1 MTGYLYIHIPFCIKK
16 CLYCDFF
23 SVPYNAKTAVNYTDA
38 LCKELSLKKDFAQ
51 SLKAIYI
58 GGGTP
63 SLLPDECFTKLFQCL
78 RNNYHFSPDIEI
90 TVETNPGTISESK
103 IQTLLDIG
111 ANRFSIGVQ
120 SFQDDELIFLG
131 RIHNSGDATRTIE
144 TLIKHVIENFSIDL
158 MYGIPGQTM
167 DSWKASLRN
176 AVELSPTHISTYEL
190 TLEENTPLY
199 KLIKSPPPPLCQ
211 SGDNFKPADAECK
224 SLPDEEIVLDMYN
237 HTIDYLAGHGY
248 EHYEISNF
256 ALPGFKCSHNLNYWN
271 RGEYIGAGAGAHSF
285 VNGVRTKNIA
295 DVNRYIDSLNSGII
309 TETESF
315 MITPAE
321 SLKEIIFLGLRKTEG
336 INAKDNPS
344 STIYDREA
352 LKKLIDASG
361 EMIREGYLELNED
374 YLRLTRKGTV
384 ISNTIIVKLF
394 EKLGL

>member
-1 MTGYLYIHIPFCIKK
+1 MPDYLYIHIPFCVKK

-23 SVPYNAKTAVNYTDA
+23 SVPYNAQTAVNYTDA

-90 TVETNPGTISESK
+90 TVEANPGTISESK
-103 IQTLLDIG
+103 IQTLLDAG

-120 SFQDDELIFLG
+120 SFQDDELKFLG

-144 TLIKHVIENFSIDL
+144 TLIKHGIENFSIDL

-199 KLIKSPPPPLCQ
+199 AIIKSDTI
-211 SGDNFKPADAECK
+211 SM
-224 SLPDEEIVLDMYN
+224 PDEDLILEMYN

-256 ALPGFKCSHNLNYWN
+256 ALPGFKCIHNLNYWN

-295 DVNRYIDSLNSGII
+295 DVNKYIDGLNSGII
-309 TETESF
+309 HETESF

-336 INAKDNPS
+336 INLKDIPS
-344 STIYDREA
+344 STIGDREA

-361 EMIREGYLELNED
+361 EMICEGYLELNED
-374 YLRLTRKGTV
+374 YLRLTRKGIV

>member
-1 MTGYLYIHIPFCIKK
+1 MTDYLYIHIPFCIKK

-23 SVPYNAKTAVNYTDA
+23 SVPYNEKTAVNYTDA

-78 RNNYHFSPDIEI
+78 RNNYHFSPNIEI

-120 SFQDDELIFLG
+120 SFQDDELNFLG

-144 TLIKHVIENFSIDL
+144 TLIKHGIENFSIDL
-158 MYGIPGQTM
+158 IYGIPGQTM